1 MRHTTDGEKCKRYE
15 ALQDDFG
22 QRVLKPIRYPV
33 GWQMKKVALISTGG
47 TIASMEDNDAM
58 LKPTLKS
65 NDLVKAL
72 SSVPSLP
79 EISTFDFSNVPS
91 HWFDFNT
98 MLDLSRTVEKVIA
111 TENPDGVVITM
122 GTDAMEEIAYFLELV
137 LKRGTPVIVTGAM
150 RSPVSL
156 TSDGSVNLH
165 NALLAA
171 SSTSL
176 RNQGVVVL
184 MNSEIHHARYVT
196 KTNTMKL
203 SAFSSPDVGPI
214 GVLRENQV
222 VLYAGVPLSENF
234 VPRDMNLRVDL
245 IKFAVGM
252 DGSLVDA
259 AISLGAKGVVIEGY
273 GGGHVTPAS
282 IPALEK
288 AVDQG
293 IPIVMTS
300 RCLSGELYHNT
311 YGTAGSEIHL
321 RRLGV
326 IYGSGIPG
334 IKARIKLALALGSR
348 MTLEQIRQ
356 SFEGWLPKG
365 IP

>member
-1 MRHTTDGEKCKRYE
+1 
-15 ALQDDFG
+15 
-22 QRVLKPIRYPV
+22 
-33 GWQMKKVALISTGG
+33 MKKVVLISTGG
-47 TIASMEDNDAM
+47 TIASMEDDDAM

-65 NDLVKAL
+65 DDLVKAI

-79 EISTFDFSNVPS
+79 EISTYDFSNVPS
-91 HWFDFNT
+91 HWFDFNM
-98 MLDLSRTVEKVIA
+98 MLDLSRIVEKVIA
-111 TENPDGVVITM
+111 GENPDGVVITM
-122 GTDAMEEIAYFLELV
+122 GTDAMEEVAYFLELV

-150 RSPVSL
+150 RSPASL
-156 TSDGSVNLH
+156 TSDGSANLH
-165 NALLAA
+165 DAILAV
-171 SSTSL
+171 SSASL

-184 MNSEIHHARYVT
+184 MNGEIHHARYVV

-214 GVLRENQV
+214 GVLRENEV
-222 VLYAGVPLSENF
+222 ILYAGVPQSENF

-245 IKFAVGM
+245 IKCAAGM
-252 DGSLVDA
+252 DGSLVEA

-288 AVDQG
+288 AIAQG
-293 IPIVMTS
+293 VPVIMTS
-300 RCLSGELYHNT
+300 RCPSGELYHNT
-311 YGTAGSEIHL
+311 YGTEGSEIHL
-321 RRLGV
+321 RKLGV

-348 MTLEQIRQ
+348 MNFEQIRQ
-356 SFEGWLPKG
+356 SFEGKLPRG